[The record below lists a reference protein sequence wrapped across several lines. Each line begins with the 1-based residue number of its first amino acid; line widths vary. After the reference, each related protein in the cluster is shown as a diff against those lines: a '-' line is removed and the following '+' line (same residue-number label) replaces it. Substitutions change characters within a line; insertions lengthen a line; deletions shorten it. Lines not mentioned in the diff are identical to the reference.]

1 MMSTEIF
8 SGKHIFGSNFMGNQP
23 ISLFTVSKYLGA
35 LIIHQSCIELPDI
48 NKNRPINNSSANGCI
63 KSK

>member
-48 NKNRPINNSSANGCI
+48 NKNQV
-63 KSK
+63 